1 MAWKGVESLNK
12 VWIQS
17 HERNLGRLALITQ
30 LESMSVTSFDA
41 IFINILLSH
50 TLGYYTSL
58 SNIRM

>member
-41 IFINILLSH
+41 IFINILLLH